1 MTSTPRSLKQVFG
14 NSPRTLTAM
23 LSEGQI
29 RPGGGML
36 CTGSIRID
44 LTYGS
49 PAGIESIDAAAEAS
63 AGDATQQAVTR
74 NRRNDMTTPT
84 RSSFAL
90 AGAAGAPAEAL
101 RRTGWGPAPAAPD
114 VSRMLCGCPPDENTL
129 GPRGAREVSRG
140 QKPGS
145 AASLGPGRWPLHA
158 RRAWAPF
165 ALCGLDGLGRLHRAR
180 GPLGR
185 GGSGLRRRKRREVQ
199 AGPELAPEQEQ
210 A

>member
-36 CTGSIRID
+36 CTGSIRIE

-145 AASLGPGRWPLHA
+145 AASLGPAAG
-158 RRAWAPF
+158 
-165 ALCGLDGLGRLHRAR
+165 LCTPRAR
-180 GPLGR
+180 GLPSPYAGSMASAASTALGARSVAAAAASVAGSAAKFRR
-185 GGSGLRRRKRREVQ
+185 GPDSRPSRS
-199 AGPELAPEQEQ
+199 
-210 A
+210 